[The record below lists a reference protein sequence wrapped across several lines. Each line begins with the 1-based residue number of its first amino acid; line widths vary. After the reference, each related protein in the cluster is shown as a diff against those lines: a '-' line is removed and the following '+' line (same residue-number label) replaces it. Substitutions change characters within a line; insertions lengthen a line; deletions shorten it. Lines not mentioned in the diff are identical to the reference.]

1 MEKMPLLRGFI
12 NDRLIAAAEEIFG
25 VVEKTIVE
33 NHEEVLRL
41 QRLLDVFLQPVIKL
55 QKTDLQQLTL
65 SEEEVPPEQQQC
77 EQEWS
82 PSLGQEDQQ
91 STQIKEEELQTSQE
105 EEQFQGPESYTEFS
119 TFSPAFEED
128 PTRPSHL
135 YEALMNESGESEPLS
150 STTAEQIKT
159 EADGEDYRE
168 SEPTSVSQLLSV
180 LNPDCSAAH
189 SGRVGGMEVRGPP
202 SVFKPDYSKRTVMVE
217 EQISITNKTGRNP
230 TGVPPEKS
238 TSHATPSCCKVCGM
252 AFYYMGSLIKHVKTH
267 TKEKKLLCGVCG
279 IFFQSTES
287 MKDHLQTHIVDRF
300 TCPLCSKR
308 FACNSRLME
317 HMTIHTEEKLYHCPD
332 CDKGF
337 NKISYLKKH
346 TRIHTGEKRYHC
358 PDCDKGFN
366 NSSYLK
372 KHIRI
377 HTGEKPYCCNNCGK
391 TFSRS
396 EPLKVHMRT
405 HTGEKPYQCGDCDKG
420 FCSSGDL
427 RKHIR
432 SHTGEKPYRCGD
444 CGKGF
449 SLNQNL
455 KVHQRTHTGERPYRC
470 GDCGK
475 EYITC
480 RQLKTHVLAHRRDT
494 KLEDRNGVIHLDHL
508 LTEPPMVTGGL

>member
-267 TKEKKLLCGVCG
+267 TKDKEQLCFVCG
-279 IFFQSTES
+279 FRLQSTES
-287 MKDHLQTHIVDRF
+287 MKDHLQTHVADRF
-300 TCPLCSKR
+300 TCHLCSKR
-308 FACNSRLME
+308 FACNSKLME
-317 HMTIHTEEKLYHCPD
+317 HMTIHTEKPYTCPD
-332 CDKGF
+332 CG
-337 NKISYLKKH
+337 
-346 TRIHTGEKRYHC
+346 
-358 PDCDKGFN
+358 KGFN
-366 NSSYLK
+366 NSGHLK
-372 KHIRI
+372 RHVMI
-377 HTGEKPYCCNNCGK
+377 HTGEKPYSCPYCVK

-396 EPLKVHMRT
+396 EPLKVHIRT
-405 HTGEKPYQCGDCDKG
+405 HTGEKPYNCCECGKG
-420 FCSSGDL
+420 FRTSGDL

-449 SLNQNL
+449 SKKENL

-470 GDCGK
+470 SDCGK

-480 RQLKTHVLAHRRDT
+480 RQLKTHMLAHRRET
-494 KLEDRNGVIHLDHL
+494 SHEDRNGVIHLDHL
-508 LTEPPMVTGGL
+508 LTEPTVVTGGL

>member
-1 MEKMPLLRGFI
+1 MSPLSLF
-12 NDRLIAAAEEIFG
+12 F
-25 VVEKTIVE
+25 
-33 NHEEVLRL
+33 VLSSR
-41 QRLLDVFLQPVIKL
+41 
-55 QKTDLQQLTL
+55 
-65 SEEEVPPEQQQC
+65 S
-77 EQEWS
+77 S
-82 PSLGQEDQQ
+82 
-91 STQIKEEELQTSQE
+91 TSQE

-252 AFYYMGSLIKHVKTH
+252 
-267 TKEKKLLCGVCG
+267 
-279 IFFQSTES
+279 
-287 MKDHLQTHIVDRF
+287 
-300 TCPLCSKR
+300 
-308 FACNSRLME
+308 
-317 HMTIHTEEKLYHCPD
+317 HMTIHTEKPYTCPD
-332 CDKGF
+332 CG
-337 NKISYLKKH
+337 
-346 TRIHTGEKRYHC
+346 
-358 PDCDKGFN
+358 KGFN
-366 NSSYLK
+366 NSGHLK
-372 KHIRI
+372 RHVMI
-377 HTGEKPYCCNNCGK
+377 HTGEKPYSCPYCVK

-396 EPLKVHMRT
+396 EPLKVHIRT
-405 HTGEKPYQCGDCDKG
+405 HTGEKPYNCCECGKG
-420 FCSSGDL
+420 FRTSGDL

-449 SLNQNL
+449 SKKENL

-470 GDCGK
+470 SDCGK

-480 RQLKTHVLAHRRDT
+480 RQLKTHMLAHRRET
-494 KLEDRNGVIHLDHL
+494 SHEDRNGVIHLDHL
-508 LTEPPMVTGGL
+508 LTEPTVVTGGL

>member
-1 MEKMPLLRGFI
+1 MTNMQLLRVFI
-12 NDRLIAAAEEIFG
+12 TEKLTAAAEEIFC
-25 VVEKTIVE
+25 VVEKTIAE
-33 NHEEVLRL
+33 NQEQVFRL
-41 QRLLDVFLQPVIKL
+41 QRLMEVVLQPHITL
-55 QKTDLQQLTL
+55 HRADLQQLTL
-65 SEEEVPPEQQQC
+65 SETEVPPEQRPF
-77 EQEWS
+77 EPVWILG
-82 PSLGQEDQQ
+82 LGQEDPE
-91 STQIKEEELQTSQE
+91 STQIKEEELKTSLE
-105 EEQFQGPESYTEFS
+105 DEQLQGPEIDSIYTPTCVRSVYEDDS
-119 TFSPAFEED
+119 TEVPMD
-128 PTRPSHL
+128 G
-135 YEALMNESGESEPLS
+135 SGVSETLS
-150 STTAEQIKT
+150 GTTTEQIKT
-159 EADGEDYRE
+159 EPDGEDYRP

-202 SVFKPDYSKRTVMVE
+202 SVFKPVNSKTSVMVE
-217 EQISITNKTGRNP
+217 GQISHINKNHRKSTGF
-230 TGVPPEKS
+230 PPEQS
-238 TSHATPSCCKVCGM
+238 PIESHATPSYCKVCGM